1 MSAHDVAVISR
12 RRVLATTGAALA
24 TASAPL
30 AAQPGRQA
38 PDTLYGHGTV
48 WNRDL
53 PGLAGTL
60 NLSLDLRVSLAT
72 GTGGGSASDAVHAD
86 ENFHFAITETVRE
99 RARNEDRFLLSGHV
113 TEAVNPAYVGL
124 PVRIAAQ
131 TQGNTTAV
139 VIRVGDQVFM
149 GAGLVVIA
157 IIAILIGLLVPAV
170 QKPRTG
176 A

>member
-24 TASAPL
+24 TAGAPL
-30 AAQPGRQA
+30 RAQSGRPA

-48 WNRDL
+48 WNRAL
-53 PGLAGTL
+53 AGLAGTL
-60 NLSLDLRVSLAT
+60 NLSFDLRVNLAT
-72 GTGGGSASDAVHAD
+72 GTGGGSASDAVHAG

-99 RARNEDRFLLSGHV
+99 PVRDEDRFILFGHV
-113 TEAVNPAYVGL
+113 TESVNPAYVGL
-124 PVRIAAQ
+124 PIRIAAQ
-131 TQGNTTAV
+131 TEGNTTAV

-157 IIAILIGLLVPAV
+157 IIAILIPLLLPAV